1 MEEMKNNSK
10 ELDKRMESVLY
21 GGKNASKRVY
31 AVDETLYGKSDGPAL
46 KKQSLAEMKTREEKI
61 RLAKER
67 RERRVAG
74 GNDSANVP
82 SSSLLSD
89 PQAQS
94 VVALLAVGTLA
105 AAVGFFFGGS
115 KRQ

>member
-1 MEEMKNNSK
+1 MQ
-10 ELDKRMESVLY
+10 SVLH
-21 GGKNASKRVY
+21 GGKVSSKRVY
-31 AVDETLYGKSDGPAL
+31 AVDEALYGKSDGLAL
-46 KKQSLAEMKTREEKI
+46 KKQSLAEMKTRDEKI

-67 RERRVAG
+67 RGKGAAG
-74 GNDSANVP
+74 GDSSANVP

-94 VVALLAVGTLA
+94 VMALLAVGTLA

>member
-1 MEEMKNNSK
+1 MEMKNDSK
-10 ELDKRMESVLY
+10 ELDRRMESVLH
-21 GGKNASKRVY
+21 GGKVSSKRVY
-31 AVDETLYGKSDGPAL
+31 AVDEALYGRSDGLAL
-46 KKQSLAEMKTREEKI
+46 KKQSLAEMKTRDQKI

-67 RERRVAG
+67 RGKVAAG
-74 GNDSANVP
+74 ADSANVP

-94 VVALLAVGTLA
+94 VMALLAVGTLA